1 MLVLQWPWCPVL
13 KEARIAAHHALAA
26 MIFCAFQKHSVSR
39 WQFQIETALSSLC
52 AIPVPLDLYDM
63 WN

>member
-1 MLVLQWPWCPVL
+1 M